1 MQRSRPPGV
10 RPSQCFPQGSV
21 VPVRIILVDDHPTLI
36 RGLASVFEGE
46 DFEIVGTADSA
57 AGLLELVRTRRPE
70 VVIADLSMPGNAVEA
85 IRDAAQ
91 LGSRVVVFTAFADPR
106 LAFEAMQAGALG
118 FVLKGR
124 PADDLFEAVRMAG
137 SGGIFVSPEL
147 APGLI
152 SALYGQRAGGSDER
166 GQKLS
171 QREQQVVDGLL
182 RAKTNKEIA
191 RELNLSEKTI
201 KHYMTNL
208 MAKLG
213 ARNRLDVVL
222 AMRQVPPPEFEQLG
236 GEAGSPARFQQK

>member
-1 MQRSRPPGV
+1 
-10 RPSQCFPQGSV
+10 
-21 VPVRIILVDDHPTLI
+21 VPVRLALVDDHPTLI
-36 RGLASVFEGE
+36 RGLASVFAGD

-57 AGLLELVRTRRPE
+57 AGLVELVRTRRPQ
-70 VVIADLSMPGNAVEA
+70 VVIADLSMPGNAMEA
-85 IRDAAQ
+85 IRGAAQ

-137 SGGIFVSPEL
+137 VGGVFVSPDL
-147 APGLI
+147 APRLL
-152 SALYGQRAGGSDER
+152 SVVYGQNADGPDER
-166 GQKLS
+166 SQKLS

-213 ARNRLDVVL
+213 AKNRLDVVL
-222 AMRQVPPPEFEQLG
+222 AVRSPPPREIGRPESTAASLEG
-236 GEAGSPARFQQK
+236 RVND

>member
-1 MQRSRPPGV
+1 MPTH
-10 RPSQCFPQGSV
+10 
-21 VPVRIILVDDHPTLI
+21 LVLADDHPTLL
-36 RGLASVFEGE
+36 RGLESVFEEE

-57 AGLLELVRTRRPE
+57 AGLIELVRTRRPE
-70 VVIADLSMPGNAVEA
+70 VVIADLSMPGNAIEA
-85 IRDAAQ
+85 IRSAAQ
-91 LGSRVVVFTAFADPR
+91 LGARVVVFTAFADPK

-124 PADDLFEAVRMAG
+124 PADDLFEAVRMAEA
-137 SGGIFVSPEL
+137 GGVFVSPEL
-147 APGLI
+147 APRLL
-152 SALYGQRAGGSDER
+152 SALYGQEAGGPEKR
-166 GQKLS
+166 GPKLS

-213 ARNRLDVVL
+213 AKNRLDVVL
-222 AMRQVPPPEFEQLG
+222 AVRSAPPLESRPSDG
-236 GEAGSPARFQQK
+236 GTR